1 MNPNYQISVII
12 PIHNRIDLIERAL
25 QSVFNQTFKAHEI
38 IVIDDGS
45 TDHSVEFIR
54 AKFPNVI
61 LLSQKN
67 SGVSS
72 ARNRGIKHATGN
84 WIALLDSDDEWL
96 PNKLKKQIDLL
107 SKNPDFQIC
116 HTEEIW
122 IRNGTRV
129 NQMKKHKKSGGW
141 IFNQCLALCAMSPSS
156 ILLHRAILEEFDGFD
171 ESLPACEDYDLWL
184 KVCTKYPVLL
194 VEQAMIH
201 KYGGHADQL
210 SKKYWGMDRF
220 RIKSLDNL
228 LQHHE
233 IPEDNRQKA
242 IKVLLS
248 KIEVFVNG
256 AIKRNKK
263 NQIADLISLREH
275 YVKERAIKCE

>member
-1 MNPNYQISVII
+1 MKPNYQISVII
-12 PIHNRIDLIERAL
+12 PTYNRIDLIARAL
-25 QSVFNQTFKAHEI
+25 QSVFNQTLTAHEI

-54 AKFPNVI
+54 AKFPSVI

-67 SGVSS
+67 NGVSS

-96 PNKLKKQIDLL
+96 PNKLKIQTDLL
-107 SKNPDFQIC
+107 SKNTDYQIC

-129 NQMKKHKKSGGW
+129 NQMKKHKKMGGW

-156 ILLHRAILEEFDGFD
+156 VLIHRAIFEKFDSFD

-184 KVCTKYPVLL
+184 KICAKYPVLF
-194 VEQAMIH
+194 VEQAMIY

-233 IPEDNRQKA
+233 IPEDYRQKVV
-242 IKVLLS
+242 KVLLS

-263 NQIADLISLREH
+263 PQISDLISLREY
-275 YVKERAIKCE
+275 YVKELVIK